1 MRGKVERDEDR
12 MDKLRERRCRERRK
26 RGTRGRGKVVL
37 GSREML
43 GGHLRQIFA
52 CCEFIAEFRKNSQKF
67 CNKLTTCK
75 NFT

>member
-37 GSREML
+37 GSRDVGRTSTTNFCML
-43 GGHLRQIFA
+43 
-52 CCEFIAEFRKNSQKF
+52 
-67 CNKLTTCK
+67 
-75 NFT
+75 